1 MACVEKKYTWCILE
15 EKNTIGQMVSMKKQ
29 GNRHNLRWNGD
40 LEHETS
46 LIVIQGKISA
56 WWSVMSKWLKTG

>member
-1 MACVEKKYTWCILE
+1 MEKKYTWCILE

-29 GNRHNLRWNGD
+29 GNRHNLRRNGD

-56 WWSVMSKWLKTG
+56 